1 MDSRY
6 EKLAEALTGFSTRL
20 KKGDKVMIDA
30 FDIPDLMVVALVR
43 AARRRG
49 ALPWVRINR
58 ARVNREMLMAQDAEM
73 LELSA
78 RIELERMEAMDA
90 YIAVRGAENIF
101 ETSDV
106 PSENSQFAA
115 RINRP
120 VLDQRINKTRWV
132 VLRWPSP
139 SMAQQAHLSTEKFEN
154 FFFDV
159 CTLDYARMRPG
170 MAALKARID
179 AAETVDIM
187 GKGTDLHFSIKG
199 MLAVPCGGRRNIPDG
214 EVYTAPVKDSVE
226 GVLTY
231 NTPTVYQGDGYDNVR
246 LEFSK
251 GRIVKATC
259 TGNDAKL
266 NKILDSD
273 EGARYI
279 GEFSFGFNPFIRTAM
294 LDTLFDE
301 KIAGSFHFT
310 PGQAY
315 EGVADNGNRS
325 QIHWD
330 MVCIQRPEYGGGE
343 IRLDGALVRKDGFFV
358 GDKGIEKLNPDFLLG
373 DEPVE
378 DVEGDNSDW

>member
-199 MLAVPCGGRRNIPDG
+199 MLAVPCGGRRNITDG

>member
-30 FDIPDLMVVALVR
+30 FDIPDLMVIALVR
-43 AARRRG
+43 AARECG
-49 ALPWVRINR
+49 AQPWVRLNH
-58 ARVNREMLMAQDAEM
+58 ARVNREMLMALEPEM
-73 LELSA
+73 IELNA
-78 RIELERMEAMDA
+78 KLELERMKAMDA
-90 YIAVRGAENIF
+90 YIAVRGSENIF

-106 PSENSQFAA
+106 PPEVSQASA
-115 RINRP
+115 KINHP
-120 VLDQRINKTRWV
+120 VLDWRVGKTRWV
-132 VLRWPSP
+132 VLRWPS
-139 SMAQQAHLSTEKFEN
+139 SAMAQQAQMSTEKFED

-159 CTLDYARMRPG
+159 CTMDYARMRPG

-179 AAETVDIM
+179 AAETVDIK
-187 GKGTDLHFSIKG
+187 GPGTDLHFSIKG
-199 MLAVPCGGRRNIPDG
+199 LKAIPCGGRRNIPDG

-246 LEFSK
+246 LEFKK
-251 GRIVKATC
+251 GKIVKATC
-259 TGNDAKL
+259 NGNDAKL

-273 EGARYI
+273 PGARYI
-279 GEFSFGFNPFIRTAM
+279 GEFSFGFNPFIRDAM
-294 LDTLFDE
+294 RDTLFDE

-330 MVCIQRPEYGGGE
+330 MVCIQRPDYGGGE
-343 IRLDGALVRKDGFFV
+343 IYLDGKLVRKDGLFV
-358 GDKGIEKLNPDFLLG
+358 GDPGIEKLNSEFLLG